1 MYPNREPSAQRLPH
15 PPRAL
20 LAARPAAHRTH
31 PRTIV
36 QGAHDTEAY
45 NPAMPILECPGGY
58 TSDFATEDRP
68 PCTQSRLAH
77 AHDDGRAP
85 CHGQRGL
92 AAALAQAA
100 GLSAP
105 DRLVDPANPAAKTK
119 FLAMEALRGMGG
131 LLDARG
137 SQRFVNEVERCHVAT
152 ATLHAAGVPALCALC
167 R

>member
-1 MYPNREPSAQRLPH
+1 
-15 PPRAL
+15 
-20 LAARPAAHRTH
+20 
-31 PRTIV
+31 
-36 QGAHDTEAY
+36 
-45 NPAMPILECPGGY
+45 MPILECPGGY

-77 AHDDGRAP
+77 AHDDGRGP

-152 ATLHAAGVPALCALC
+152 ATLHAAGPEEAVPDAAAFAADTSILLLL
-167 R
+167 RERMLKSIRFISESPTQG